1 MIASLR
7 GEIIDIDEDSLVVEV
22 GGVGYLVYCPLS
34 MMQGQYS
41 LNTEIFLFT
50 HLVVRED
57 QWTLFGFTSQEEL
70 ILFRHFLGVSGIGG
84 KSALGILNQLAPQQ
98 IAGAMSAGDSRPF
111 ERVSGIGKKTAQ
123 RLVLELKD
131 KIGKLNIAGG
141 DAADL
146 PPETYANAAMDND
159 AIAALCQLGYNRS
172 EAKQAVVKI
181 LSSEPGIDNDNLLKK
196 ALLALSRF

>member
-1 MIASLR
+1 MAIMSTRVDEFGVSEPLIQKEGDDRIIVELAGLSDPDQAADMLGKTAKLEFR
-7 GEIIDIDEDSLVVEV
+7 DPNGEIV
-22 GGVGYLVYCPLS
+22 LS
-34 MMQGQYS
+34 GTDLTDAY
-41 LNTEIFLFT
+41 
-50 HLVVRED
+50 V
-57 QWTLFGFTSQEEL
+57 SQMC
-70 ILFRHFLGVSGIGG
+70 IR
-84 KSALGILNQLAPQQ
+84 
-98 IAGAMSAGDSRPF
+98 D
-111 ERVSGIGKKTAQ
+111 RVSGIGKKTAQ
-123 RLVLELKD
+123 PLVLELKD

-141 DAADL
+141 DAAVL